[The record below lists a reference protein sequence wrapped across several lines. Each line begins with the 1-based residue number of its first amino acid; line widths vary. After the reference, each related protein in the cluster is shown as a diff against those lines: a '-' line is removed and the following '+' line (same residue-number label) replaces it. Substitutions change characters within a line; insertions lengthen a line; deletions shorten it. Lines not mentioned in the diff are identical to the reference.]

1 MYNIY
6 AKLRDARGLTD
17 YQVCKETG
25 IPTSAMS
32 GWKAGRFTPKVDK
45 MVKIAKL
52 LGVTLDELVGVVP
65 IK

>member
-52 LGVTLDELVGVVP
+52 LGVTLDELVGVVS

>member
-1 MYNIY
+1 MYEIY
-6 AKLRDARGLTD
+6 ARLRDNRGMTD

-32 GWKAGRFTPKVDK
+32 GWKSGRFTPKVDK

-52 LGVTLDELVGVVP
+52 FNVSMDELLGIVREQ
-65 IK
+65 

>member
-65 IK
+65 HK

>member
-1 MYNIY
+1 MYEIY
-6 AKLRDARGLTD
+6 AKMRDSRGFTD

-32 GWKAGRFTPKVDK
+32 GWKSGRFTPKVDK

-52 LGVTLDELVGVVP
+52 FHVSMDELLG
-65 IK
+65 IEEDN